1 MIFPTDIEAVL
12 GRFYALQALNAEVIE
27 HRPAEAKEKA
37 G

>member
-1 MIFPTDIEAVL
+1 MLFPTDIEAVL
-12 GRFYALQALNAEVIE
+12 GRFYALQALNAKVIE